1 MLEPLSDG
9 RYRLLW
15 LTGLCASTARWM
27 DVVVLGWLALALTDS
42 PLMVG
47 VAAFCRAV
55 PMMALGPFAGVLA
68 DRLPRVHV
76 MSAVQVLNVAAASV
90 LALLFVT
97 GRAGFGILVA
107 IEVVLGIA
115 WVLDFPARR
124 TVLFIVAGRER
135 LTAAISLETVS
146 MQAAKMVGPLLG
158 GLFLAQAGP
167 AACYLAFAGLSL
179 GALIATRRLTRR
191 VTLPGVPG
199 VEPVLDSL
207 LAGLHEARR
216 HPAILGVL
224 AVTVLMNTLVFPY
237 QQMLPVFARDVLH
250 VGPVPLGL
258 LVTAQGLGALISSAV
273 IGMRGGPEGQGRG
286 RLFAGSSL
294 AGALLLLA
302 FASSPWYALSLALQ
316 LAIGATDSG
325 FGTMQ
330 SAIVLL
336 AAPERAHGRIMGI
349 LSACIGTQPL
359 GSLWIGFLASRVG
372 APLATGLNAAL
383 AVALMI
389 PVAVRLLG
397 AGPMDRRRPS

>member
-1 MLEPLSDG
+1 
-9 RYRLLW
+9 
-15 LTGLCASTARWM
+15 
-27 DVVVLGWLALALTDS
+27 
-42 PLMVG
+42 
-47 VAAFCRAV
+47 
-55 PMMALGPFAGVLA
+55 
-68 DRLPRVHV
+68 
-76 MSAVQVLNVAAASV
+76 
-90 LALLFVT
+90 
-97 GRAGFGILVA
+97 
-107 IEVVLGIA
+107 
-115 WVLDFPARR
+115 
-124 TVLFIVAGRER
+124 
-135 LTAAISLETVS
+135 
-146 MQAAKMVGPLLG
+146 MVGPLLG

-167 AACYLAFAGLSL
+167 AACYLTFAGLSL
-179 GALIATRRLTRR
+179 GALIATRRLARR

-258 LVTAQGLGALISSAV
+258 LVTAQGLGALMSSAV
-273 IGMRGGPEGQGRG
+273 IGMRGGTEGQA

-302 FASSPWYALSLALQ
+302 FASSPSYALSLALQ

-336 AAPERAHGRIMGI
+336 AAPVHAHGRIMGI
-349 LSACIGTQPL
+349 LSACIGTQPV

-389 PVAVRLLG
+389 PVALRLLA
-397 AGPMDRRRPS
+397 AGPMARRRPA

>member
-1 MLEPLSDG
+1 VLEPLQDG

-76 MSAVQVLNVAAASV
+76 MSAVQVMNIAAASV

-97 GRAGFGILVA
+97 GLAGFGILVA

-124 TVLFIVAGRER
+124 TLLFVVAGRHR
-135 LTAAISLETVS
+135 LTAAVSLETVS

-179 GALIATRRLTRR
+179 GALIATRRLARR
-191 VTLPGVPG
+191 VTLPGVPA

-207 LAGLHEARR
+207 LAGFREARR

-258 LVTAQGLGALISSAV
+258 LVTAQGLGALMSSAV
-273 IGMRGGPEGQGRG
+273 IGMRGGPESQG

-389 PVAVRLLG
+389 PVALRLLA
-397 AGPMDRRRPS
+397 AGPMARRRPA